1 MAKGEL
7 ASILGLGAAAS
18 AIGGGY
24 KFAEFLHK
32 AKRIKDVGQSNA
44 VYVRSIQRVRRDLDE
59 VKRLLGVAE
68 VKDALSQN
76 RPKAEWVFGVM
87 KDTRVALENIIPHT
101 EKVAEDQAEGSWGIR
116 HRFMWLISAK
126 EKLANREKELNTVHT
141 SLGEV
146 LGFLTG
152 LEPVEV
158 GREAERKRD
167 TRIDVEYE
175 KGGRRYEEK
184 REVHFEREREHAPTR
199 IEEREVHIERDGP
212 RRVEEREVYIE
223 RGPREEERYYDG
235 PPQRYEERDVRY
247 ERDPRHVEA
256 QYYEQRGPPPPQY
269 EERRYED
276 RRYERPGVLSP
287 DEDREPEHDNWMH
300 NSDQSVH
307 YHRSQAQYQ
316 DPRDYG
322 YFERRQAGDPGF
334 GDQEVLNPQPVPP
347 MRGHTREV
355 WIEEKEDY
363 RRDQYGNIIP
373 DSLPPRT
380 RYPRG
385 GRL

>member
-32 AKRIKDVGQSNA
+32 AKRMKDVGKANA

-59 VKRLLGVAE
+59 VKRLLSVPE

-76 RPKAEWVFGVM
+76 RPKAEWVFGIM

-116 HRFMWLISAK
+116 HRFVWLISEK

-152 LEPVEV
+152 LEPVQV
-158 GREAERKRD
+158 GRAAEHKRD

-175 KGGRRYEEK
+175 KGGRRYEE
-184 REVHFEREREHAPTR
+184 REVHFEHEHAPTR
-199 IEEREVHIERDGP
+199 IEEREVHIEREGP
-212 RRVEEREVYIE
+212 RRVEEREVHIH
-223 RGPREEERYYDG
+223 RGPREEERYYDT
-235 PPQRYEERDVRY
+235 PPQRYEEREVHY

-256 QYYEQRGPPPPQY
+256 QYYEQRGPTPPPY
-269 EERRYED
+269 EERRYE
-276 RRYERPGVLSP
+276 RSGVLSP

-300 NSDQSVH
+300 HTDDTVH
-307 YHRSQAQYQ
+307 YRSRAQYQ
-316 DPRDYG
+316 EPREYG

-347 MRGHTREV
+347 VRGHTREV
-355 WIEEKEDY
+355 WVEEKEDY

-373 DSLPPRT
+373 ESLPPRT